1 ARGQPGAGALRHR
14 DVSDQPGTRVLRP
27 AGPAGRVRPR
37 GLPRPEAE
45 ARRVKGAA
53 RLQAL
58 LDEGGAAGVFP
69 RAAAVALPG
78 GRRAFA
84 GAVGGATLRTVFDLA
99 SLTKILG
106 TTAAFLALWRDRAIR
121 PETPVG
127 HVLPEAAAARAGAT
141 VADLLAHRAGLPAFL
156 PLFAP

>member
-1 ARGQPGAGALRHR
+1 ADRTPRGQSGVLRLPDDPPDLAAHPGRGSPLRARGRHDQHLHARGQPGAGALRHR

-58 LDEGGAAGVFP
+58 LDEGVAAGVFP
-69 RAAAVALPG
+69 CAAAVVLRG
-78 GRRAFA
+78 GRRVFE

-106 TTAAFLALWRDRAIR
+106 TTAA
-121 PETPVG
+121 
-127 HVLPEAAAARAGAT
+127 
-141 VADLLAHRAGLPAFL
+141 
-156 PLFAP
+156 